1 MNPEPNE
8 CLGIFGLSYNTTGQ
22 DLRDIFSRYGPL
34 SDVSV
39 VLDQQTGRPRG
50 FAFVS
55 FENLDDAREAKEQA
69 NGMEVDG
76 RNIRVDFFLLL
87 NVPTHQRR
95 ASTWGALPSQ
105 IADMTEVAVNVTTG
119 IMAITEDSLR
129 TTTGRVVDTDHAHV
143 PDPTPLVATEFHLQ
157 CRTLA
162 FDSFGNFN
170 GFS

>member
-119 IMAITEDSLR
+119 IMAITGVL
-129 TTTGRVVDTDHAHV
+129 DHFV
-143 PDPTPLVATEFHLQ
+143 MLIVIFLPLHIPLPLPFHNI
-157 CRTLA
+157 TAEA
-162 FDSFGNFN
+162 FRKIWDM
-170 GFS
+170 